1 MVETKSMNMPKVSV
15 IVPVYGVEN
24 YIERCARSLFE
35 QTLGDIEYL
44 FIDDC
49 TPDNSI
55 DVLKRVLK
63 DYPLRENQ
71 VKIFKMSQ
79 NSGQAKVR
87 KFGISQVTGEFT
99 IHCDSDD
106 WIEPQMYEAMYDL
119 AKRKG
124 VDITICDYYIST
136 DESDKRVAQ
145 DIPSSKDDLLGSII
159 DGRVHSSCC
168 NKLVK
173 RSLYDNVEMW
183 PKANMRE
190 DLALMTQLI
199 YYSTSF
205 AYLPH
210 SFYHYYVN
218 QTSISQ
224 NNEVEHLISRY
235 KQSVQNYESIM
246 SFLRKRKCLDR
257 YNNEIQYLQFHIKIE
272 LAPLTF
278 RKEQYHYWCDA
289 FPELKVKDVLL
300 LKIPL
305 KRKMKYLLFSIV
317 ELLKRL

>member
-1 MVETKSMNMPKVSV
+1 MEIPKVSV
-15 IVPVYGVEN
+15 IVPIYKVEK
-24 YIERCARSLFE
+24 YIARCAESLFD
-35 QTLGDIEYL
+35 QTLDGLEII
-44 FIDDC
+44 FINDC
-49 TPDNSI
+49 SPDNSMK
-55 DVLKRVLK
+55 VLEETIENSKLK
-63 DYPLRENQ
+63 LEKSETNIRIVNMPT
-71 VKIFKMSQ
+71 
-79 NSGQAKVR
+79 NSGQTAVR
-87 KFGISQVTGEFT
+87 RHGVQLCTGEFV

>member
-1 MVETKSMNMPKVSV
+1 MEIPKVSV
-15 IVPVYGVEN
+15 IVPIYKVEK
-24 YIERCARSLFE
+24 YIARCAESLFD
-35 QTLGDIEYL
+35 QTLDGLEII
-44 FIDDC
+44 FINDC
-49 TPDNSI
+49 SPDNSMK
-55 DVLKRVLK
+55 VLEETIENSKLK
-63 DYPLRENQ
+63 LEKSETHIRIVNMPT
-71 VKIFKMSQ
+71 
-79 NSGQAKVR
+79 NSGQTAVR
-87 KFGISQVTGEFT
+87 RRGVQLCTGEFV

-183 PKANMRE
+183 PKADMRE

>member
-1 MVETKSMNMPKVSV
+1 MEIPKVSV
-15 IVPVYGVEN
+15 IVPIYKVEK
-24 YIERCARSLFE
+24 YIARCAESLFD
-35 QTLGDIEYL
+35 QTLDGLEII
-44 FIDDC
+44 FINDC
-49 TPDNSI
+49 SPDNSMK
-55 DVLKRVLK
+55 VLEETIENSKLK
-63 DYPLRENQ
+63 LEKSETNIRIVNMPT
-71 VKIFKMSQ
+71 
-79 NSGQAKVR
+79 NSGLPAVR
-87 KFGISQVTGEFT
+87 RRGVQLCTGEFV

-173 RSLYDNVEMW
+173 RSLYNNVEMW

>member
-1 MVETKSMNMPKVSV
+1 MEIPKVSV
-15 IVPVYGVEN
+15 IVPIYKVEK
-24 YIERCARSLFE
+24 YIARCAESLFD
-35 QTLGDIEYL
+35 QTLDGLEII
-44 FIDDC
+44 FINDC
-49 TPDNSI
+49 SPDNSMK
-55 DVLKRVLK
+55 VLEETIENSKLK
-63 DYPLRENQ
+63 LEKSETNIRIVNMPT
-71 VKIFKMSQ
+71 
-79 NSGQAKVR
+79 NSGLPAVR
-87 KFGISQVTGEFT
+87 RRGVQLCTGEFV

>member
-1 MVETKSMNMPKVSV
+1 MEIPKVSV
-15 IVPVYGVEN
+15 IVPIYKVEK
-24 YIERCARSLFE
+24 YIARCAESLFD
-35 QTLGDIEYL
+35 QTLDGLEII
-44 FIDDC
+44 FINDC
-49 TPDNSI
+49 SPDNSMK
-55 DVLKRVLK
+55 VLEETIENSKLK
-63 DYPLRENQ
+63 LEKSETNIRIVNMPT
-71 VKIFKMSQ
+71 
-79 NSGQAKVR
+79 NSGLPAVR
-87 KFGISQVTGEFT
+87 RRGVQLCTGEFV

-145 DIPSSKDDLLGSII
+145 DIPSSKDDLLRSII